1 MLLNVEHARRCLE
14 RCREAI
20 AASRERA
27 REGAKLPT
35 GPHEE
40 HRDAA
45 MHENS
50 LKLRKS
56 VTEVKKSRNVSLA
69 CLYSQPLYKQA
80 TLIEWQRAAPGRCH
94 SCNRTET
101 PEWRRGPDGV
111 GTLCNACGL
120 QYAKLRRKR
129 V

>member
-56 VTEVKKSRNVSLA
+56 VTEVKKSRN
-69 CLYSQPLYKQA
+69 
-80 TLIEWQRAAPGRCH
+80 RAAPGRCH